1 MLNCYSL
8 YYIKIVLADYNLMGV
23 FWFCVVASHIKRIF
37 FVVAFFCFW
46 KTGQLEL
53 SKQNYV
59 FINWKVSGLISS
71 SSSLQVTVSLHR
83 NTLYAEGQN
92 SGSDM

>member
-1 MLNCYSL
+1 M
-8 YYIKIVLADYNLMGV
+8 
-23 FWFCVVASHIKRIF
+23 
-37 FVVAFFCFW
+37 
-46 KTGQLEL
+46 GQLEL

-83 NTLYAEGQN
+83 NTLYTEAQN